1 MSATTPSVAVAPDDT
16 YEVAP
21 VLQTLALARPALGRL
36 ALSAVLGAMAIG
48 ATIALMATSAWMLS
62 RASQRPGEA
71 ALGLTIVAVQ
81 FFGLSRGFFRYA
93 ERLVGH
99 DAALRLLARLR
110 VRVYDQLEQIAPAGL
125 PAYSRGDLLS
135 RVVGDVDALEGLLL
149 AVIPP
154 YVTAGLVGVATVS
167 GLWWAL
173 PAAGATT
180 LAALLLAAT
189 VVPWMTSRLARR
201 SELREADLRG
211 ELTASVVDLFEG
223 AAELTMFGAMP
234 AAVART
240 EVADQRLR
248 EARAKNATSSGVG
261 LGLVTLLSGGAAA
274 VSVAFGAAAVH
285 SGRLSGVL
293 LGVIA
298 VVPLAAFE
306 LVSPLPS
313 ATQALHRARGC
324 AARLFAIL
332 DTPSPI
338 AEPSMPAALIE
349 GDHAIS
355 VRDLWASYA
364 SGGPV
369 LRGIDLDI
377 APGRFVG
384 VVGRSGAGKSTLA
397 AVLVDFLATSHGTVE
412 LDGFD
417 YRCYRPDDVRA
428 VVGLVDQLPH
438 IFDASLG
445 DNLRLARP
453 AATDAELVD
462 ALGRVGLG
470 RFLASLPNGLSTR
483 VGRSGSRLSGGERQR
498 VGVARALLARFPVLV
513 LDEPAEHLGRQA
525 ADELV
530 AAALEGSSQRSCVL
544 ITHRL
549 APLVA
554 ADEIVVM
561 ERGEIVEQGTHEELL
576 RASGLYAAWWWE
588 EHSTESDAI
597 RDLHAVLAGPAQLS
611 SPLQGGTTGH
621 G

>member
-1 MSATTPSVAVAPDDT
+1 MSALTASDALAPDET
-16 YEVAP
+16 GEAAP
-21 VLQTLALARPALGRL
+21 VLETLALARPALGRL
-36 ALSAVLGAMAIG
+36 VFSAVLGAMAIG

-99 DAALRLLARLR
+99 DAAFRLLARLR
-110 VRVYDQLEQIAPAGL
+110 VRVYDHLEVIAPGGL

-135 RVVGDVDALEGLLL
+135 RVVGDVDELEGLLL

-180 LAALLLAAT
+180 LTALVLAAT

-223 AAELTMFGAMP
+223 SAELTVFGAMP
-234 AAVART
+234 AAVARAG
-240 EVADQRLR
+240 VSDQRLLA
-248 EARAKNATSSGVG
+248 ARARNASSSGVG

-274 VSVAFGAAAVH
+274 ASVAFGAAAVH
-285 SGRLSGVL
+285 SGHLSGVL

-298 VVPLAAFE
+298 IVPLAAFE

-313 ATQALHRARGC
+313 ATQALQRARRC

-332 DTPSPI
+332 DVPAPV
-338 AEPSMPAALIE
+338 AEPSMPARLI
-349 GDHAIS
+349 DDAHTIS
-355 VRDLWASYA
+355 VRDLWASYP

-369 LRGIDLDI
+369 LRGVDLDI
-377 APGRFVG
+377 APGSFVG

-397 AVLVDFLATSHGTVE
+397 AVLVDFLAASHGSVE
-412 LDGFD
+412 LDGLD
-417 YRCYRPDDVRA
+417 YRRYLPDDVRT

-438 IFDASLG
+438 IFDASLA
-445 DNLRLARP
+445 DNLRLASP
-453 AATDAELVD
+453 EATDDELVE
-462 ALGRVGLG
+462 ALGDVGLG
-470 RFLASLPNGLSTR
+470 GFLATLPEGLSTR
-483 VGRSGSRLSGGERQR
+483 VGRAGSRLSGGERQR

-513 LDEPAEHLGRQA
+513 LDEPAEHLGPRA

-530 AAALEGSSQRSCVL
+530 AAALKGSSQRSCVL

-554 ADEIVVM
+554 ADEVLVV
-561 ERGEIVEQGTHEELL
+561 ERGEVVERGTHEDLL
-576 RASGLYAAWWWE
+576 STGGLYAAWWWE
-588 EHSTESDAI
+588 ERSTESGAADV
-597 RDLHAVLAGPAQLS
+597 VLAGQTQRS
-611 SPLQGGTTGH
+611 SSSLQGGTPRH